1 MYAIGLIG
9 VVEIVELHLLLFGLF
24 GSYVDIS
31 LLGGSCWV
39 FQDQSGDD
47 ELSANTSV
55 TQIVEIP
62 RPSAEARALETEEQW
77 QNKGHQKAHMTY
89 IYIIHMYLFIYLF
102 IIYLFLFI
110 YLCIYLFIYCTNY
123 SI

>member
-1 MYAIGLIG
+1 M
-9 VVEIVELHLLLFGLF
+9 VVTLL
-24 GSYVDIS
+24 S

-89 IYIIHMYLFIYLF
+89 LLMFIYLCLFIYVYLFMFIYNLLIIYLLFIYYLFVIYYLFIYSALTHA
-102 IIYLFLFI
+102 FI
-110 YLCIYLFIYCTNY
+110 YLLY
-123 SI
+123 